1 MSPGSTAILEPADD
15 QDILDDDA
23 LYRRLSHSGADM
35 ILVDQVT
42 GERRPASGAFKPD
55 DDGISVYRRALLQK
69 HGLAAIDVTRA
80 PSNVVVSVGVEDVRS
95 LQLGVVNNA
104 WPPDVDDPSHLRN
117 AAHALI
123 KGLELLGTKERKR
136 RQRALAQLPSIAFV
150 YP

>member
-1 MSPGSTAILEPADD
+1 MSPGSTALLEPENDP
-15 QDILDDDA
+15 DIVNDDA
-23 LYRRLSHSGADM
+23 LYRRLPHRGTDM

-55 DDGISVYRRALLQK
+55 HDGVSVYRRMLLQK
-69 HGLAAIDVTRA
+69 HGLAAVDVTRT

-95 LQLGVVNNA
+95 LQLGVVNNT

-136 RQRALAQLPSIAFV
+136 RQRALAQLPSIEFV